1 MNQNKMNNKIIKL
14 PFESR
19 YIKERILN
27 YGIAYSNY
35 KTYQILNNNSYS
47 KNNEYNEYNKNNKIQ
62 ENSEK
67 IKTIYVDNKSCS
79 YNFTKLFTPTSN
91 LSYYVEIHYTLE
103 SKLPVLETFMKDY
116 EIKKLLEKYVYV
128 II

>member
-1 MNQNKMNNKIIKL
+1 MNNKITKL

-27 YGIAYSNY
+27 YGIAYTNY
-35 KTYQILNNNSYS
+35 KTYQILNVNIYS
-47 KNNEYNEYNKNNKIQ
+47 KNTQNY
-62 ENSEK
+62 EK

-91 LSYYVEIHYTLE
+91 LSYYVEIHYSLE
-103 SKLPVLETFMKDY
+103 TKLPVLETIMKDY
-116 EIKKLLEKYVYV
+116 EIKELLEKYVYV
-128 II
+128 IT

>member
-1 MNQNKMNNKIIKL
+1 MNNKIIKL

-35 KTYQILNNNSYS
+35 KTYQIINNNSYS
-47 KNNEYNEYNKNNKIQ
+47 KKNEYNEKNKYNKIP

-103 SKLPVLETFMKDY
+103 SKLPVLEIIMKET
-116 EIKKLLEKYVYV
+116 EITELLSKYVYV

>member
-1 MNQNKMNNKIIKL
+1 MNNKIIKL

-27 YGIAYSNY
+27 YGIAYTNY
-35 KTYQILNNNSYS
+35 KTYQIINNNSYS
-47 KNNEYNEYNKNNKIQ
+47 KNIENNKNNKIP
-62 ENSEK
+62 EHSEK

-79 YNFTKLFTPTSN
+79 YNFTKLFTPTSS

-103 SKLPVLETFMKDY
+103 SKLPVLEIIMKEN
-116 EIKKLLEKYVYV
+116 EITELLGKYVYV
-128 II
+128 IL

>member
-1 MNQNKMNNKIIKL
+1 MNKKIIKL

-27 YGIAYSNY
+27 YGIAYTNY
-35 KTYQILNNNSYS
+35 KTYQIININSYI
-47 KNNEYNEYNKNNKIQ
+47 KNNEYNENNKNNKIQ
-62 ENSEK
+62 ENSKK

-103 SKLPVLETFMKDY
+103 SKLPVLETIMKEN
-116 EIKKLLEKYVYV
+116 EITELLGKYVYV
-128 II
+128 IL

>member
-1 MNQNKMNNKIIKL
+1 MNNKIIKL

-27 YGIAYSNY
+27 YGIAYTNY
-35 KTYQILNNNSYS
+35 KTYQIININSYS
-47 KNNEYNEYNKNNKIQ
+47 KNNEYNKNNKNNKNNKIQ

-67 IKTIYVDNKSCS
+67 IKTIYVDNISCS
-79 YNFTKLFTPTSN
+79 YNFTKLFIPTSN
-91 LSYYVEIHYTLE
+91 LSYYVEIHYTLD

-116 EIKKLLEKYVYV
+116 EIKELLEKYVYV
-128 II
+128 IT

>member
-1 MNQNKMNNKIIKL
+1 MNNKIIKL

-27 YGIAYSNY
+27 YGIAYTNY
-35 KTYQILNNNSYS
+35 KTYQIININSYS
-47 KNNEYNEYNKNNKIQ
+47 KKNEYNEKNKYNKIP

-103 SKLPVLETFMKDY
+103 SKLPVLEIIMKET
-116 EIKKLLEKYVYV
+116 EITELLSKYVYV

>member
-1 MNQNKMNNKIIKL
+1 MNNKIIKL

-35 KTYQILNNNSYS
+35 KTYQIININSYS
-47 KNNEYNEYNKNNKIQ
+47 KKNEYNENNKYNKVP

-79 YNFTKLFTPTSN
+79 YNFTKLFTPISN

-103 SKLPVLETFMKDY
+103 SKLPVLEIIMKET
-116 EIKKLLEKYVYV
+116 EITELLSKYVYV